1 MLTKDTRHAIADF
14 RRSLETLKTTL
25 VSDRP
30 EADPATAA
38 FGEVQEQFKTRIA
51 RLGEGESDEPPLQS
65 RLQSYITETHKQMR
79 LLGLD
84 LRFLQASRQSA
95 TARDRL
101 AQVRDR
107 ISMLIGY
114 STALLEK
121 GEGDGD

>member
-1 MLTKDTRHAIADF
+1 MLTKETRHAIANF
-14 RRSLETLKTTL
+14 RRSLETLQGTL
-25 VSDRP
+25 TSERP
-30 EADPATAA
+30 EIEPANRA

-51 RLGEGESDEPPLQS
+51 QLGDRESDDPRRLSQ
-65 RLQSYITETHKQMR
+65 LQSYITETHKQMR

-107 ISMLIGY
+107 ISILIGY
-114 STALLEK
+114 STALLENTE
-121 GEGDGD
+121 GE

>member
-1 MLTKDTRHAIADF
+1 MLTKDTRDAIADF
-14 RRSLETLKTTL
+14 RHSLEILQGTLT
-25 VSDRP
+25 SDRP
-30 EADPATAA
+30 EAEPATLA

-51 RLGEGESDEPPLQS
+51 QLGDRESDDPGRQS
-65 RLQSYITETHKQMR
+65 QLQSYITETHKQMR

-84 LRFLQASRQSA
+84 LRFLGASRHSA

-107 ISMLIGY
+107 ISILIGY

-121 GEGDGD
+121 AEGE